1 MLSNSLENIIAGL
14 STFYDRAAAV
24 LRRRRCGVAVLV
36 QALRVSLC
44 SRSFIKQG
52 RADEI
57 MYCNFNS

>member
-14 STFYDRAAAV
+14 STFYDRAAV
-24 LRRRRCGVAVLV
+24 LRRRCGVAVLV